1 MRPRTRVIH
10 GGTPWDPHTGA
21 VTVPLHLTST
31 FRQQGPG
38 EHSGYEYARTGNPT
52 RAALESL
59 VADLEGGVRAFGF
72 SSGMAATTTIFALFQ
87 QGDHFV
93 VSDDAYGGTY
103 RVLARV
109 FARFGFEAT
118 YVDTSDAAAVEGALR
133 PNTRAIFVETPTNPL
148 MKVTDLAAITELA
161 RSRGLL
167 TICDATFLSPYFIRP
182 LELGADIVVHSA
194 TKYLG
199 GHSDL
204 VAGVAAVNDAELG
217 ERLHFLLN
225 ATGGV
230 CSPFDAWLLIR
241 GIRTLA
247 LRMEAHQAN
256 AMRIARWLRDHPA
269 VTAVYYPGLEDHPGH
284 EIMKRQAAGFGGMLS
299 FDVGDPDL
307 ADRVLRRVRLI
318 ALAESLGGVESL
330 INLPSKMTHASV
342 PPERR
347 AALGITDSLIRLSVG
362 IEDIEDLKAD
372 LDQALRAAAS

>member
-10 GGTPWDPHTGA
+10 GGSSWDPHTGA
-21 VTVPLHLTST
+21 VTVPLHLVST

-38 EHSGYEYARTGNPT
+38 EHAGYEYARTGNPT

-59 VADLEGGVRAFGF
+59 MADLEGGVRALAF
-72 SSGMAATTTIFALFQ
+72 SSGMAAISTVFALFS

-93 VSDDAYGGTY
+93 VSDDVYGGTY
-103 RVLARV
+103 RVLSRV
-109 FARFGFEAT
+109 FQRFGFEAT
-118 YVDTSDAAAVEGALR
+118 FVDTSDLDQVEAAIR

-148 MKVTDLAAITELA
+148 LKVTDIAAAARLA

-167 TICDATFLSPYFIRP
+167 TICDTTFLTPYFIRP
-182 LELGADIVVHSA
+182 LDLGADIVVHSA

-204 VAGVAAVNDAELG
+204 VAGVAAVRDPELG

-256 AMRIARWLRDHPA
+256 AMRIAAWLRQHPRVRA
-269 VTAVYYPGLEDHPGH
+269 VHYPGLEDHPGH
-284 EIMKRQAAGFGGMLS
+284 EVMKRQAAGFGGMLS

-307 ADRVLRRVRLI
+307 ADRMLRRVRLI

-362 IEDIEDLKAD
+362 IEDADDLIAD
-372 LDQALRAAAS
+372 LEQALDA

>member
-1 MRPRTRVIH
+1 MRPRTRMIH
-10 GGTPWDPHTGA
+10 GGIPWDPHTGA

-38 EHSGYEYARTGNPT
+38 EHAGFEYARTGNPT

-59 VADLEGGVRAFGF
+59 VADLEGGARALAF
-72 SSGMAATTTIFALFQ
+72 SSGMAAITAIFALFDS
-87 QGDHFV
+87 GDHVV
-93 VSDDAYGGTY
+93 VSDDVYGGTY
-103 RVLARV
+103 RVLSRV
-109 FARFGFEAT
+109 FARFGLEAT
-118 YVDTSDAAAVEGALR
+118 FVDTSDPAAVEPALR
-133 PNTRAIFVETPTNPL
+133 PTTRAVFVETPTNPL
-148 MKVTDLAAITELA
+148 MKVTDIEAVAALA
-161 RSRGLL
+161 RRHGLL
-167 TICDATFLSPYFIRP
+167 TICDTTFLSPYFIRP

-204 VAGVAAVNDAELG
+204 VAGVAAVRDAELG

-256 AMRIARWLRDHPA
+256 ALRLARWLRDHPRVRA
-269 VTAVYYPGLEDHPGH
+269 VHYPGLEDHPGH
-284 EIMKRQAAGFGGMLS
+284 GIMKRQATGFGGMLS
-299 FDVGDPDL
+299 FDVGDAGL

-330 INLPSKMTHASV
+330 INLPAKMTHASI

-347 AALGITDSLIRLSVG
+347 AQLGITDSLIRLSVG
-362 IEDIEDLKAD
+362 IEDAEDLIEDLA
-372 LDQALRAAAS
+372 QALEG